1 MGKQYIQFLQK
12 ENHLA
17 PLMGYL
23 YKDVENLGKDGSSD
37 KSEVI
42 PLKWLECKIH
52 NMRKEAIESSRNL
65 SLEKEDVKVFLLNN
79 KELIFKRTDPHTKNV
94 TRTNAHLTS
103 AVNLH
108 KVKAGTPYPCVSSKD
123 VSELNQYGQPAV
135 KQNLVMMEFSELRD
149 LDERALRILNSSD
162 AILTTQA
169 ADLDVKG
176 LFRKLVEA
184 YKADASLIES
194 GKRAKYENIM
204 ETVIFFVSGEDFE
217 RCSKP
222 VEIKS
227 TTKKVEGQS
236 KLARFLAD
244 MKEWGG
250 LDSNDIL
257 PDLQKEDIHDIG
269 VVMGKVEELL
279 TEK

>member
-1 MGKQYIQFLQK
+1 
-12 ENHLA
+12 
-17 PLMGYL
+17 
-23 YKDVENLGKDGSSD
+23 
-37 KSEVI
+37 
-42 PLKWLECKIH
+42 
-52 NMRKEAIESSRNL
+52 
-65 SLEKEDVKVFLLNN
+65 VKVFLLNN
-79 KELIFKRTDPHTKNV
+79 KELIFKRTDPQTKNI

-108 KVKAGTPYPCVSSKD
+108 KVKAGTPYACVSSKD

-135 KQNLVMMEFSELRD
+135 KQNLVMMEFDELKD
-149 LDERALRILNSSD
+149 LDDRALRILNSSD

-184 YKADASLIES
+184 YKADASLVES
-194 GKRAKYENIM
+194 GKKAKYENIM

-227 TTKKVEGQS
+227 TTKKLEGQS

-250 LDSNDIL
+250 LDSDDIL
-257 PDLQKEDIHDIG
+257 PDLRKEDIHDIG

-279 TEK
+279 TEKQAREQKI